1 MSTLAW
7 FRVLLCRYIRFFQWN
22 LKKKLQKHLSD
33 KNVLVIS
40 QHQTENNTD
49 MIYRFVIVSDEA
61 DNFKLQIAIDSTA
74 TFMQLRNIILD
85 SAGYGKE
92 QMDSFYICDD
102 EWNKE
107 KEVTCMD
114 MGSDSD
120 QDIWIM
126 DDTQLDELLE
136 DEGQRMKFV
145 FDYMTERFFKVKL
158 KEVVPGKALHDPLC
172 ERKVGNPPA
181 ENVDIT
187 EFITIPKIPDASNID
202 AIDRSEFYGDE
213 EYDED
218 EISDFEEMDNLDTDN
233 YKF

>member
-1 MSTLAW
+1 
-7 FRVLLCRYIRFFQWN
+7 
-22 LKKKLQKHLSD
+22 
-33 KNVLVIS
+33 
-40 QHQTENNTD
+40 

-74 TFMQLRNIILD
+74 TFMQLRNVILE
-85 SAGYGKE
+85 SAGYDKE

-172 ERKVGNPPA
+172 ERKVGTPPA

>member
-1 MSTLAW
+1 MW
-7 FRVLLCRYIRFFQWN
+7 NHVNPGMVPCFIMQVYPFFQWIH
-22 LKKKLQKHLSD
+22 KKKPQKHLSD

-172 ERKVGNPPA
+172 ERKVGNPP
-181 ENVDIT
+181 
-187 EFITIPKIPDASNID
+187 IPDASNID

>member
-1 MSTLAW
+1 
-7 FRVLLCRYIRFFQWN
+7 
-22 LKKKLQKHLSD
+22 
-33 KNVLVIS
+33 
-40 QHQTENNTD
+40 
-49 MIYRFVIVSDEA
+49 MIYKFVIVSDEI

-74 TFMQLRNIILD
+74 TFMQLRNIILE
-85 SAGYGKE
+85 SVGYNKD

-114 MGSDSD
+114 MGSDTD
-120 QDIWIM
+120 EDIWIM

-158 KEVVPGKALHDPLC
+158 KVVIPGKSMHDPLC
-172 ERKVGNPPA
+172 ESKIGTPPA

-187 EFITIPKIPDASNID
+187 DFITIPKIPDANNIEP
-202 AIDRSEFYGDE
+202 IDESEFYGDE
-213 EYDED
+213 DYNED
-218 EISDFEEMDNLDTDN
+218 EISDFDELDGLDSDN

>member
-1 MSTLAW
+1 
-7 FRVLLCRYIRFFQWN
+7 
-22 LKKKLQKHLSD
+22 
-33 KNVLVIS
+33 
-40 QHQTENNTD
+40 
-49 MIYRFVIVSDEA
+49 MIYKFVIVSDEA

-85 SAGYGKE
+85 SAGYSKE

-114 MGSDSD
+114 MGTDTD
-120 QDIWIM
+120 EDIWIM
-126 DDTQLDELLE
+126 DDAQLDEIIE

-145 FDYMTERFFKVKL
+145 FDYMTERFFKIKL
-158 KEVVPGKALHDPLC
+158 KETIPGKTLHDPLC
-172 ERKVGNPPA
+172 ELKLGTPPA

-187 EFITIPKIPDASNID
+187 EFITLPKIPDANNIEP
-202 AIDRSEFYGDE
+202 IDRSEFYGDE
-213 EYDED
+213 EYNED
-218 EISDFEEMDNLDTDN
+218 EISDFDEMDSLDSDN

>member
-1 MSTLAW
+1 
-7 FRVLLCRYIRFFQWN
+7 
-22 LKKKLQKHLSD
+22 
-33 KNVLVIS
+33 
-40 QHQTENNTD
+40 
-49 MIYRFVIVSDEA
+49 MIYKFVIVSDEA

-85 SAGYGKE
+85 SAGYNKE

-102 EWNKE
+102 EWNME

-120 QDIWIM
+120 EDIWIM

-136 DEGQRMKFV
+136 DEGQRLKFV

-158 KEVVPGKALHDPLC
+158 KEIIPGKTLHDPLC
-172 ERKVGNPPA
+172 ESKIGNPPV
-181 ENVDIT
+181 ENIDIT
-187 EFITIPKIPDASNID
+187 EFITIPKLPDANK
-202 AIDRSEFYGDE
+202 SEFYGDE
-213 EYDED
+213 EYNDD
-218 EISDFEEMDNLDTDN
+218 EITDFEEMDDLDSDS

>member
-1 MSTLAW
+1 
-7 FRVLLCRYIRFFQWN
+7 
-22 LKKKLQKHLSD
+22 
-33 KNVLVIS
+33 
-40 QHQTENNTD
+40 
-49 MIYRFVIVSDEA
+49 MIYKFVIVSDEA

-85 SAGYGKE
+85 SAGYGKD

-102 EWNKE
+102 EWAKE

-114 MGSDSD
+114 MGTDTD
-120 QDIWIM
+120 EDIWIM

-158 KEVVPGKALHDPLC
+158 KEVIPGKTLHDPLC
-172 ERKVGNPPA
+172 ESKVGTPPA

-187 EFITIPKIPDASNID
+187 EFITIPKIPDATNID
-202 AIDRSEFYGDE
+202 AIDKSEFYGDE
-213 EYDED
+213 EYDQD
-218 EISDFEEMDNLDTDN
+218 EISDFEELDSLDNDN
-233 YKF
+233 YNF